1 MYKKRFDF
9 LFNIITHM
17 VKPFEWHFIFWFL
30 ILMWMDLNK
39 VMLIWR
45 ATNNLQVKTIET
57 TWTPVVNFTVAT
69 NRKYTNKEWNTME
82 DAEYHRCVAYWKGAE
97 VLGKYLVKGKR
108 IYVEGRLRTRKWQDN
123 EWADKFSTE
132 IIVDS
137 FIFLDSKGEW
147 SEEESFWV
155 ESNEIEPAGID
166 EEMPF

>member
-1 MYKKRFDF
+1 MA
-9 LFNIITHM
+9 
-17 VKPFEWHFIFWFL
+17 
-30 ILMWMDLNK
+30 MDLNK

-57 TWTPVVNFTVAT
+57 TGTPVVNFTVAT

-82 DAEYHRCVAYWKGAE
+82 DAEYHRCVAYGKWAE

-108 IYVEGRLRTRKWQDN
+108 IYVEGRLKTKKWTDTTGA
-123 EWADKFSTE
+123 EKFSTE

-137 FIFLDSKGEW
+137 FIFLDTKVEGVEG
-147 SEEESFWV
+147 ESFDA
-155 ESNEIEPAGID
+155 EAAID

>member
-1 MYKKRFDF
+1 MFYT
-9 LFNIITHM
+9 LI
-17 VKPFEWHFIFWFL
+17 FIV
-30 ILMWMDLNK
+30 MAMDLNK

-82 DAEYHRCVAYWKGAE
+82 DAEYHRCVAYGKGAE

-108 IYVEGRLRTRKWQDN
+108 IYVEGRLRTRKWQDS

-147 SEEESFWV
+147 GEDESFGV
-155 ESNEIEPAGID
+155 EWSEPAAMD